1 MKIMKNVVIVE
12 GKRTAVARANKGA
25 LRDTRP
31 DTFASLL
38 LKNML
43 KRIEFNP
50 QDIGDMI
57 VGCAMPEGSQGLN
70 IARTISMMA
79 SLPESIPSFTLNRY
93 CSSGLQA
100 INNIAQAIE
109 VGNIELGIAGGVESM
124 SMVPMGG
131 FRFSSSGDLVEN
143 NMDFYTSMGIT
154 AENVASKFNISRER
168 QDEFAFNSHRK
179 SCNAIKNNLL
189 ESEIETIRVFNYN
202 KQEKKF
208 FDFSVDDGPR
218 PDTTVEKLNKLRP
231 CFKVDG
237 TVTAGNSSQMSD
249 GAAFTLMSSREYAER
264 NNMDILGYFRDFSV
278 TGLSPSIMGIGPV
291 SAIRRLLSRANLTV
305 DDIGLFEINE
315 AFASQSLYCIDELKI
330 NPDIV
335 NINGGAIAQGHPL
348 GCTGARQ
355 SVSILHSMKRL
366 GVKYGVVSMCVG
378 GGMGVAA
385 LFESK

>member
-1 MKIMKNVVIVE
+1 MKNVVIVE

-43 KRIEFNP
+43 SRIKLNL
-50 QDIGDMI
+50 QDVGDMI
-57 VGCAMPEGSQGLN
+57 VGCAMPEGAQGLN
-70 IARTISMMA
+70 IARTISMMS
-79 SLPESIPSFTLNRY
+79 SLPESVPSYTINRY

-131 FRFSSSGDLVEN
+131 FRFSSNENLVKDNIE
-143 NMDFYTSMGIT
+143 FYTNMGIT
-154 AENVASKFNISRER
+154 AENVASKFNISREQ
-168 QDEFAFNSHRK
+168 QDNFAFNSHRK
-179 SCNAIKNNLL
+179 SCNAIKNNFL
-189 ESEIETIRVFNYN
+189 ESEIETIKVFNYN
-202 KQEKKF
+202 GQEKNF

-218 PDTTVEKLNKLRP
+218 SDTTLEKLSKLRP
-231 CFKVDG
+231 CFKADG

-249 GAAFTLMSSREYAER
+249 GAAFTIMSSLEYAE
-264 NNMDILGYFRDFSV
+264 NNNLEVLGYFRDFSV

-291 SAIRRLLSRANLTV
+291 SAIRRLLSRANLTIE
-305 DDIGLFEINE
+305 DIGLFEINE
-315 AFASQSLYCIDELKI
+315 AFASQSLYCIEELKI

>member
-12 GKRTAVARANKGA
+12 GKRTAIARANKGA

-43 KRIEFNP
+43 KRVELNH

-57 VGCAMPEGSQGLN
+57 VGCAMPEGAQGLN
-70 IARTISMMA
+70 IARTISIMS
-79 SLPESIPSFTLNRY
+79 SLPESVPSYTLNRY

-109 VGNIELGIAGGVESM
+109 VGNIDLGIAGGVESM

-131 FRFSSSGDLVEN
+131 FRFSSNENLVKDN
-143 NMDFYTSMGIT
+143 IDFYTSMGIT
-154 AENVASKFNISRER
+154 AENVASKFNISRKR
-168 QDEFAFNSHRK
+168 QDEFAFNSHKK
-179 SCNAIKNNLL
+179 SLNAIKNNLL

-202 KQEKKF
+202 GQEKNF

-218 PDTTVEKLNKLRP
+218 SDTTVERLSKLKP
-231 CFKVDG
+231 CFKAGG

-249 GAAFTLMSSREYAER
+249 GAAFTIMSSLKYAEK
-264 NNMDILGYFRDFSV
+264 NNLDILGYFRDFSV